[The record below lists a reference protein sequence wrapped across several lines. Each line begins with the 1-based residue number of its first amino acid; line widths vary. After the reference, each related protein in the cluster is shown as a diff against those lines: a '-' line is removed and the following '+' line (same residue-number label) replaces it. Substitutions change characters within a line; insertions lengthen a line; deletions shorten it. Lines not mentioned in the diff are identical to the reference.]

1 MSNYFRII
9 PKFEIKDDNLVKGIR
24 MEGLRV
30 LGKCSDFAK
39 LYYEDGADEIFYQD
53 VVASL
58 YGQNN
63 LLDIIS
69 KTASNLF
76 IPLTVGGGI
85 RSIENI
91 KKILLSGADKIA
103 LNSILFQNLDF
114 LKKAANIFGSSTIV
128 GSIEAVKQND
138 GEYYAYYE
146 NGRTSSNIKV
156 SDWIDILQK
165 GGVGEIFLTFV
176 DYDGLNANLDLE
188 FLKLLKQRIN
198 VPFIVQG
205 GIATTDHIKEISK
218 IKSVD
223 GISASSLFH
232 YNYLERAN
240 SLKKQEFLIGNIDFL
255 NTVKNDSK
263 KKTYSIKEL
272 KKELISQGVN
282 CLA

>member
-9 PKFEIKDDNLVKGIR
+9 PKFEIKNDNLVKGVR

-53 VVASL
+53 IVASL

-63 LLDIIS
+63 LLDLIQ

-85 RSIENI
+85 RNIDDI
-91 KKILLSGADKIA
+91 KKILSSGADKVA
-103 LNSILFQNLDF
+103 LNSILFKNIQL
-114 LKKAANIFGSSTIV
+114 LKDAANIFGSSTVV
-128 GSIEAVKQND
+128 GSVEGVKKKD
-138 GEYYAYYE
+138 GEYYSYFE

-156 SDWIDILQK
+156 IDWIEILQK
-165 GGVGEIFLTFV
+165 NGIGEIFLTFV
-176 DYDGLNANLDLE
+176 DYDGLNENLDLN
-188 FLKLLKQRIN
+188 FLKKLNNKIH

-205 GIATTDHIKEISK
+205 GISNVQHIYEISK
-218 IKSVD
+218 IDFVD

-232 YNYLERAN
+232 YNYIDKVR
-240 SLKKQEFLIGNIDFL
+240 SLCKSEFNIGNTDFL
-255 NTVKNDSK
+255 SSYKKNSKNDI
-263 KKTYSIKEL
+263 SIKDIKSSL
-272 KKELISQGVN
+272 LNLGVN
-282 CLA
+282 CLS